1 MRSLPADSWALILG
15 PPAGAGER
23 QQSTV
28 CAHQERR
35 AHQERPAP
43 VFPPGKEEIAHSLCL
58 DSFLSELSCSFK
70 VSAAG

>member
-15 PPAGAGER
+15 PPAGAGEG

-28 CAHQERR
+28 C